1 MSKLSSLKPLK
12 CLLSTLFFMTLVF
25 IFISAIFRQ
34 RIVSN
39 YELHDPQSLHHQ
51 ISYLQTQVGIL
62 LKQIHSEQNESATL
76 SSFSDQVIHVAVLLD
91 KLAQSFSSMHGNT
104 RIIKTETYHNNDALT
119 VYEDLSDQGE
129 TENEGGLIQSK
140 EVLHYTRPKPNRLPD
155 GKKNFLDLDA
165 INPALGLG
173 CTQMTADLDRY
184 STYKRYTSC
193 PDDWELAQKLILK
206 GCDPLPRRICFSRNT
221 PRYDKPLSLDTSLW
235 TQPNDSNIL
244 WNHYK
249 CKNYNC
255 LVSIE
260 TLNKRGFHKCSDCF
274 NLSKIGWEIPLNGS
288 ESADISINEVLA
300 LKKGEIRVGLDFSP
314 TTGTFAALMRER
326 NVTIVSATLNLGAP
340 FNEVIALRGLI
351 PLYVSIGM
359 RLPFFDST
367 LDLVH
372 TTLYLDG
379 WIDLELLEYV
389 LFDWDRV
396 LRPKGV
402 LWVDRFFCKK
412 EDMEAYINVFEKL
425 GYTKIIWKV
434 VAKKDKVDDELYL
447 SAEMAEEDALFAFQH
462 ECGNYRI
469 PWMSNIWLRMHQVRS
484 SLFTQH
490 KMNMDDAI
498 QVSCIID
505 KLSPSWKDFKP
516 TLKNKKEELTLVEL
530 GSHLRIKES
539 LRYND
544 NKGKSKHHDNTRAGP
559 NKKAKP
565 TCWKYGKTG
574 HIKRDCKC
582 VNVGSKTN
590 GSGTSGSGNGS
601 VPLKGQNMFKKYLQ
615 VYYVT
620 MYLKLTLC
628 RMVMLHG
635 GLTHEQQLMC
645 VKIDSG
651 SRPMSQ

>member
-12 CLLSTLFFMTLVF
+12 CLLSTLFMTLVF

-104 RIIKTETYHNNDALT
+104 TIITTETYHNNDALT

-129 TENEGGLIQSK
+129 IKYEGLIKLK

-155 GKKNFLDLDA
+155 GRKNFLDLDA
-165 INPALGLG
+165 ISPSLGLG
-173 CTQMTADLDRY
+173 CTRMTADLDRY
-184 STYKRYTSC
+184 STYERYTSC

-206 GCDPLPRRICFSRNT
+206 GCDPLPRRICFSRNP

-288 ESADISINEVLA
+288 ESAEISINEVLSF
-300 LKKGEIRVGLDFSP
+300 KKGEIRVGLDFSP
-314 TTGTFAALMRER
+314 TMGTFAALMRER

-351 PLYVSIGM
+351 PLYVSIGT

-425 GYTKIIWKV
+425 GYTKVIWKV

-447 SAEMAEEDALFAFQH
+447 SAVLEK
-462 ECGNYRI
+462 
-469 PWMSNIWLRMHQVRS
+469 PLR
-484 SLFTQH
+484 
-490 KMNMDDAI
+490 A
-498 QVSCIID
+498 
-505 KLSPSWKDFKP
+505 
-516 TLKNKKEELTLVEL
+516 
-530 GSHLRIKES
+530 
-539 LRYND
+539 
-544 NKGKSKHHDNTRAGP
+544 
-559 NKKAKP
+559 
-565 TCWKYGKTG
+565 
-574 HIKRDCKC
+574 
-582 VNVGSKTN
+582 
-590 GSGTSGSGNGS
+590 
-601 VPLKGQNMFKKYLQ
+601 
-615 VYYVT
+615 
-620 MYLKLTLC
+620 
-628 RMVMLHG
+628 
-635 GLTHEQQLMC
+635 
-645 VKIDSG
+645 
-651 SRPMSQ
+651 